1 MTITIQAHVPVI
13 LGIAIVI
20 ILGALFVGKK
30 LKEFEANPYEEPK
43 GVVLVA
49 LSIYDIL
56 AGFVTEIVSPKYVP
70 TLGPYICTIAI
81 YILISNYIGLL
92 GFQTPTSNY
101 SVTLVLAAV
110 SWVLIQA
117 TDIKYSGVGSYIH
130 AFFEPIF
137 PFVIP
142 NFFGTIAPLI
152 SMSLRLF
159 GNLMSGTIIM
169 SLVYAFTGTVSNL
182 IFGWIPVIGKFDFVA
197 LILAPP
203 LHAFF
208 DLFSGGIQMF
218 VFIMLTMVFIGTKIP
233 DEAKVETI
241 EGGN

>member
-1 MTITIQAHVPVI
+1 MTITIQSQIPVI

-20 ILGALFVGKK
+20 ILCACFVGKK
-30 LKEFEANPYEEPK
+30 LNSFDPFDEPK
-43 GVVLVA
+43 GIVLVA
-49 LSIYDIL
+49 LSIYEIL
-56 AGFVTEIVSPKYVP
+56 AGFIEDIVSYKYVG
-70 TLGPYICTIAI
+70 TLGPYICTIAV

-92 GFQTPTSNY
+92 GFPTPTSNY
-101 SVTLVLAAV
+101 SVTLSLALV
-110 SWVLIQA
+110 TWILIQA

-142 NFFGTIAPLI
+142 NIFGTLAPLI

-169 SLVYAFTGTVSNL
+169 SLVYSFTGFLSSTL
-182 IFGWIPVIGKFDFVA
+182 IGWIPVIGSFDIVA
-197 LILAPP
+197 MIIAPP

-218 VFIMLTMVFIGTKIP
+218 IFIMLTMVFMGCKIP
-233 DEAKVETI
+233 EEEKVKTI
-241 EGGN
+241 KGGN

>member
-13 LGIAIVI
+13 LGIAVVI
-20 ILGALFVGKK
+20 ILGTLFVGKK
-30 LKEFEANPYEEPK
+30 LQEFEAHPYEEPK
-43 GVVLVA
+43 GIVLVA
-49 LSIYDIL
+49 LIIYETL
-56 AGFVTEIVSPKYVP
+56 GGFVEEIVSKKYVP
-70 TLGPYICTIAI
+70 TLGPYICTIAV

-101 SVTLVLAAV
+101 SVTLALALV
-110 SWVLIQA
+110 TWVLIQW

-130 AFFEPIF
+130 SYFEPIF

-142 NFFGTIAPLI
+142 NFFGAIAPLI

-169 SLVYAFTGTVSNL
+169 SLVYTFTGTMSKL
-182 IFGWIPVIGKFDFVA
+182 IFGWIPVIGQFDFVA
-197 LILAPP
+197 LVLAPP

-218 VFIMLTMVFIGTKIP
+218 VFIMLTMVFVGTKIP
-233 DEAKVETI
+233 EEAKVETI

>member
-1 MTITIQAHVPVI
+1 MTITIQTQVPVM
-13 LGIAIVI
+13 LGITVVI
-20 ILGALFVGKK
+20 ILGTLFVGKK
-30 LKEFEANPYEEPK
+30 LNEFDPYDEPK

-49 LSIYDIL
+49 LSIYEIL
-56 AGFVTEIVSPKYVP
+56 SGFVEDIVSYKYVN

-92 GFQTPTSNY
+92 GFSAPTANF
-101 SVTLVLAAV
+101 SVTLTLALV
-110 SWVLIQA
+110 TWIIIQA
-117 TDIKYSGVGSYIH
+117 ADIKYSGVGGYIK

-142 NFFGTIAPLI
+142 NIFGTLAPLI

-169 SLVYAFTGTVSNL
+169 SLVYTFTGFVSSL
-182 IFGWIPVIGKFDFVA
+182 IFGWIPAIGQFDFVA
-197 LILAPP
+197 LVLAPP

-218 VFIMLTMVFIGTKIP
+218 IFIMLTMVFVGSKIP
-233 DEAKVETI
+233 DEEKVKTI
-241 EGGN
+241 KGGN